1 MKEPLLGI
9 AVAKDEP
16 LLKDLYVQDEYSIVS
31 PNMLMPK
38 AAAMFAENPG
48 DVLLVYED
56 DNDEFLGCLY
66 LHDFHVAYANPP
78 NGFKKIHLAGICDVA
93 NTKIEEIEWSA
104 NVTQAWALVTTK
116 KPHGIILRDE
126 KNRFAGFLSNDDL
139 MSVKK
144 ELDKDAD

>member
-1 MKEPLLGI
+1 MIGI
-9 AVAKDEP
+9 TVAKDEP
-16 LLKDLYVQDEYSIVS
+16 LLKDLYVQDEYNIVS
-31 PNMLMPK
+31 PEMLMPK

-56 DNDEFLGCLY
+56 KNDHFLGCLY
-66 LHDFHVAYANPP
+66 LHDFHLAYANPP
-78 NGFKKIHLAGICDVA
+78 NKIKKIHLAAIGDVA

-126 KNRFAGFLSNDDL
+126 KNRFAGFLSNEDL

-144 ELDKDAD
+144 KLDQDAE